1 MIRKVESF
9 DLAVLWASEMRTEEI
24 AREIGWSRS
33 KLDAAAREMKLG
45 RRCHVRNDLRLG
57 SKAPDP
63 SPLEIEERC
72 AEIRSG
78 WSELEAMSR
87 KVGYS
92 RVRYGA

>member
-1 MIRKVESF
+1 MIKKVEPF

-33 KLDAAAREMKLG
+33 KLDTTARLLKLG
-45 RRCHVRNDLRLG
+45 KRPHVRNDLRLG

-63 SPLEIEERC
+63 SPSEIEERC
-72 AEIRSG
+72 AEIRAG
-78 WSELEAMSR
+78 WSELETMSR
-87 KVGYS
+87 KVGYA